1 MAQLTEKGL
10 AKLETLRDYWP
21 PRPHYSSV
29 KMRQKYLLGEISKTP
44 EFRIGQYSILRP
56 DWNRLKG
63 QGLITDATVEPVYV
77 VEGTDRPLYR
87 GRSEEFL
94 KITRASDSDFREGQ
108 IVSREEFSR
117 MVEGIEE
124 RGGEVPLGE
133 DIGE

>member
-21 PRPHYSSV
+21 SRPHYSSV
-29 KMRQKYLLGEISKTP
+29 KMRQKHLLQEIEKSPK
-44 EFRIGQYSILRP
+44 FLIRQHSILRP
-56 DWNRLKG
+56 DWNRLKD
-63 QGLITDATVEPVYV
+63 QGLIIDTTVEPVYV

-108 IVSREEFSR
+108 IVSREEFGR

-124 RGGEVPLGE
+124 QGGEVPLGE